1 MISVLA
7 GVMMPNVHEANIFK
21 KVSLSLV
28 GKSYANQANSP
39 RSSTPAV
46 GARFTQSSAHAPV
59 WVVQSVMNVKSS
71 QFPLVRLTSEKYPD
85 LLKVVSLSALYD
97 DEEFTPA

>member
-1 MISVLA
+1 
-7 GVMMPNVHEANIFK
+7 MPDVHETSLLK
-21 KVSLSLV
+21 KMSLSLV
-28 GKSYANQANSP
+28 GKTYEYHT
-39 RSSTPAV
+39 RSLQSNTPEI
-46 GARFTQSSAHAPV
+46 GARFTQSSTHAPV

-71 QFPLVRLTSEKYPD
+71 QFPLVRLTSERYPD

>member
-1 MISVLA
+1 
-7 GVMMPNVHEANIFK
+7 MPGVHETSIFK

-28 GKSYANQANSP
+28 GKSYTNQLNSVQTN
-39 RSSTPAV
+39 TPEV
-46 GARFTQSSAHAPV
+46 GARFTQSSTHAPV

-71 QFPLVRLTSEKYPD
+71 QFPLVRLTSERYPD